1 MGRDAITLH
10 HTHFAMSDSETL
22 IPLDFIHR
30 PPEEV
35 QQRARDF
42 YDVMRRRRSVR
53 SYAREAVPVEVIE
66 YAIRTAG
73 SAPSG
78 ANKQPWHFCVIGDAS
93 LKACLREAV
102 EAEEKEN
109 YERRFSEEM
118 KRDIAAFQTDF
129 NKPHLTDAPF
139 IIVVFKQN
147 FRVDAEGYRHKNYY
161 VNESVGIACGMLI
174 AALHQ
179 AGLATLTHTPNPMKF
194 LNEMLG
200 RPKNETP
207 VMVLPVGYPAA
218 GTRVPD
224 NRRKPLSEMMSR
236 F

>member
-1 MGRDAITLH
+1 
-10 HTHFAMSDSETL
+10 MSGSETH

-30 PPEEV
+30 PPEEM
-35 QQRARDF
+35 QQRAQDF
-42 YDVMRRRRSVR
+42 YELMRRRRSVR
-53 SYAREAVPVEVIE
+53 SFSRKAVPEDVLEN
-66 YAIRTAG
+66 AIRTAG

-78 ANKQPWHFCVIGDAS
+78 AHKQPWHFCVIGDAA
-93 LKACLREAV
+93 LKTRLREAV

-129 NKPHLTDAPF
+129 SKPHLTDAPF

-147 FRVDAEGYRHKNYY
+147 FRVDTEGSRHKNYY

-174 AALHQ
+174 AALHHT
-179 AGLATLTHTPNPMKF
+179 GLATLTHTPNPMKF

-200 RPKNETP
+200 RPRNETP

-218 GTRVPD
+218 ETTVP
-224 NRRKPLSEMMSR
+224 NHRRKPLSEIRSR